1 MKSTQIVTISK
12 KIPVYTKTG
21 EKAEK
26 IEVVKF
32 EEFDFH
38 VIAQKNLY
46 EIGNKAVFILPD
58 YCVSDIKLFENFIA
72 PDGDEK
78 KSYLGKIDGKPR
90 RIRAKKFNMS
100 FDKDNF
106 YPIYS
111 NGILLPIKEVISYFG
126 NNYDIFNSNLEF
138 DLGIKKYEEPED
150 FKLGERK
157 KFPEGIYKTDEDNFK
172 VNYMNLKY
180 PSNVY
185 ITEKVDGS
193 SITIGI
199 TPDRPEGFICSR
211 NLEKPISVKKI
222 VGQRNKTFKEKLMFW
237 TEPDLNIYEEQ
248 INDDSFIKY
257 GLPIL
262 TKLHENGYTNIIL
275 RGELAGR
282 DCKGSGN
289 KINPYSKLSN
299 QVYIFGV
306 DKWDENMKMAVRQ
319 EPFEVVTHCA
329 KLGLIPAYSYGV
341 FKAES
346 KEGLEK
352 YCNKIFQEEAD
363 KGRIIEGLVLRV
375 FDKNYQFS
383 SKYMNDE
390 YDSKK

>member
-46 EIGNKAVFILPD
+46 EMGDKAVFILPD
-58 YCVSDIKLFENFIA
+58 YCVSDIDIFRNFIA

-111 NGILLPIKEVISYFG
+111 NGILLPIKEVVSYFG
-126 NNYDIFNSNLEF
+126 NNYDVFNANLEF

-157 KFPEGIYKTDEDNFK
+157 KFPEGVYKTDEDNFK

-180 PSNVY
+180 PSCVY
-185 ITEKVDGS
+185 VTEKVDGS

-222 VGQRNKTFKEKLMFW
+222 VGQRNKTLKEKLMFW
-237 TEPDLNIYEEQ
+237 TKPDLNIYEEQ

-289 KINPYSKLSN
+289 KINPYYKLSN

-319 EPFEVVTHCA
+319 EPFEVVKHCA
-329 KLGLIPAYSYGV
+329 KLGFNIVKSYGV

-352 YCNKIFQEEAD
+352 YCNEIFQEEAD

>member
-1 MKSTQIVTISK
+1 MKSTQLVTISK

-26 IEVVKF
+26 IEVIKF

-46 EIGNKAVFILPD
+46 EIGDKAVFILPD
-58 YCVSDIKLFENFIA
+58 YCVSDIDIFRNFIA

-111 NGILLPIKEVISYFG
+111 NGILLPIKEVVSYFG
-126 NNYDIFNSNLEF
+126 NNYDVFNANLEF

-150 FKLGERK
+150 FKVGERK

-180 PSNVY
+180 PSCVY
-185 ITEKVDGS
+185 ITEKIDGS

-222 VGQRNKTFKEKLMFW
+222 VGQRNKTLKEKLMFW
-237 TEPDLNIYEEQ
+237 TKPDLNIYEEQ

-319 EPFEVVTHCA
+319 EPFAVVKHCA
-329 KLGLIPAYSYGV
+329 KLGLIPAHSYKV

-352 YCNKIFQEEAD
+352 YCNQIFQDEAD

>member
-12 KIPVYTKTG
+12 KIPIYTKIG

-46 EIGNKAVFILPD
+46 EIGDKAVFILPD
-58 YCVSDIKLFENFIA
+58 YCVSDIDIFRNFIA

-100 FDKDNF
+100 FDKEFFN
-106 YPIYS
+106 PIYS
-111 NGILLPIKEVISYFG
+111 NGILLPISEVVSYFG
-126 NNYDIFNSNLEF
+126 NDYDVFNADLES
-138 DLGIKKYEEPED
+138 DLGITKYEEPED
-150 FKLGERK
+150 DIN
-157 KFPEGIYKTDEDNFK
+157 KFPEGVYKTDEDNFK

-180 PSNVY
+180 PSYVY

-211 NLEKPISVKKI
+211 GSEKPITVNKI
-222 VGQRNKTFKEKLMFW
+222 VGQRNKTLKEKLMFW
-237 TEPDLNIYEEQ
+237 TKPDLNIYEEQ
-248 INDDSFIKY
+248 INDDVFIEC

-262 TKLHENGYTNIIL
+262 TKLHENRYTNIIL

-282 DCKGSGN
+282 KCKGSGN

-319 EPFEVVTHCA
+319 EPFEVIKYCA
-329 KLGLIPAYSYGV
+329 KFGFNIAKSYGV

-352 YCNKIFQEEAD
+352 YCNEIFQEEAD

>member
-1 MKSTQIVTISK
+1 MKSTQLVTISK

-46 EIGNKAVFILPD
+46 EIGYKAVFILPD
-58 YCVSDIKLFENFIA
+58 YCVSDIDIFRNFIA

-100 FDKDNF
+100 FDNEFF

-111 NGILLPIKEVISYFG
+111 NGILLPIDEVVSYFG
-126 NNYDIFNSNLEF
+126 NDYDVFNADLES
-138 DLGIKKYEEPED
+138 DLGITKYEGSED
-150 FKLGERK
+150 DEN
-157 KFPEGIYKTDEDNFK
+157 KFPEGVYKTDEDNFK

-180 PSNVY
+180 PSCVY

-193 SITIGI
+193 SITIGV

-211 NLEKPISVKKI
+211 SSEKPMTVTKI
-222 VGQRNKTFKEKLMFW
+222 VGQRDKTLKEKLMFW
-237 TEPDLNIYEEQ
+237 TKPDLNIYEEQ
-248 INDDSFIKY
+248 INDDVFVEH

-262 TKLHENGYTNIIL
+262 TKLLENGYTNIIL
-275 RGELAGR
+275 RGELAG
-282 DCKGSGN
+282 KSFKSSGS
-289 KINPYSKLSN
+289 KINPYRELPN

-306 DKWDENMKMAVRQ
+306 DKWDEISKMAVRQ
-319 EPFEVVTHCA
+319 EPFEVVKHCA
-329 KLGLIPAYSYGV
+329 KLGLNIAKSYGV

>member
-1 MKSTQIVTISK
+1 MKSTQLVTISK

-46 EIGNKAVFILPD
+46 QIGDKAVYILPD
-58 YCVSDIKLFENFIA
+58 YCVSDFAIFREFIA
-72 PDGDEK
+72 PNGDEK
-78 KSYLGKIDGKPR
+78 KSYLGKVDGKPR

-100 FDKDNF
+100 FDKEFFN
-106 YPIYS
+106 PIYS
-111 NGILLPIKEVISYFG
+111 NGILLPIKEVAKYFG
-126 NNYDIFNSNLEF
+126 NNYDVFNANLEF

-172 VNYMNLKY
+172 VNYINLKY
-180 PSNVY
+180 PSCVY

-222 VGQRNKTFKEKLMFW
+222 VGQRNKTWKEKLMFW
-237 TEPDLNIYEEQ
+237 TKPDLNIYEEQ
-248 INDDSFIKY
+248 INDDTFIKY

-306 DKWDENMKMAVRQ
+306 DVWDDNLKMAVRQ
-319 EPFEVVTHCA
+319 EPFAVVKHCA
-329 KLGLIPAYSYGV
+329 KLGLNIAKSYGV

>member
-1 MKSTQIVTISK
+1 MKSTQVVTISK

-46 EIGNKAVFILPD
+46 EIGDKAVYILPD
-58 YCVSDIKLFENFIA
+58 YCVSDFAIFREFIA
-72 PDGDEK
+72 PNGDEK
-78 KSYLGKIDGKPR
+78 KSYLGKVDGKPR

-106 YPIYS
+106 NPIYS
-111 NGILLPIKEVISYFG
+111 NGILLPIKEVAKYFG
-126 NNYDIFNSNLEF
+126 NNYDVFNANLEF

-172 VNYMNLKY
+172 VNYINLKY
-180 PSNVY
+180 PSCVY

-222 VGQRNKTFKEKLMFW
+222 VGQRNKTWKEKLMFW
-237 TEPDLNIYEEQ
+237 TKPDLNIYEEQ
-248 INDDSFIKY
+248 INDDTFIKY

-289 KINPYSKLSN
+289 KINPYSKLAN

-306 DKWDENMKMAVRQ
+306 DVWDENLKMAVRQ
-319 EPFEVVTHCA
+319 EPFEVVKHTEI
-329 KLGLIPAYSYGV
+329 LGLNRVKAFNV
-341 FKAES
+341 FNAKS
-346 KEGLEK
+346 KESLEK
-352 YCNKIFQEEAD
+352 HCNEIFQNEANN
-363 KGRIIEGLVLRV
+363 GRIIEGLVLRV
-375 FDKNYQFS
+375 FTDNYQFS